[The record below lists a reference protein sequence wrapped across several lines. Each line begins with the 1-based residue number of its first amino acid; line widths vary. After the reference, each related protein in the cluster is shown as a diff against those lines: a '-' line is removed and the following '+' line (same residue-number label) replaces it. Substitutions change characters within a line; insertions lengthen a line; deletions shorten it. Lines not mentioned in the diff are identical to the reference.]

1 MEFPDDLRYTTEDEW
16 VLVEDGECKV
26 GVTDYAQDQLGDV
39 VFIELPEVGTAV
51 THGEP
56 FGVIE
61 SVKAVSDLFAPLSGE
76 IRARNERLADE
87 PELVNSSPYGDGWM
101 IRIRLASPAEL
112 EGLLGA
118 AEYRARVSEG

>member
-16 VLVEDGECKV
+16 VLVDDRTCTV
-26 GVTDYAQDQLGDV
+26 GVTDHAQDQLGDV

-51 THGEP
+51 TRGEP

-76 IRARNERLADE
+76 ITDRNERLADE

-101 IRIRLASPAEL
+101 IRMRLASPAEL
-112 EGLLGA
+112 EVLLGA
-118 AEYRARVSEG
+118 EEYRARVSEG